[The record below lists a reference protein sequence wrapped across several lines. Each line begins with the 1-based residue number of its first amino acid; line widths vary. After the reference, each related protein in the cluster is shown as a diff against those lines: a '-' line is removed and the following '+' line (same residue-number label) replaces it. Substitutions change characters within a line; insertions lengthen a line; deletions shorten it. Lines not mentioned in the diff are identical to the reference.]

1 MTGTAQKNVRTTKA
15 KDSVNMSLS
24 SHLSAKRHVEPVQ
37 VIKSPAN

>member
-15 KDSVNMSLS
+15 KDSVNISLS

-37 VIKSPAN
+37 VIKSRH